1 MKRPQLLLL
10 AMMCALAPAAP
21 LAQPASPRPNIVL
34 IITDD
39 MGYGDL
45 GSYGG
50 TDIKTPNIDAL
61 AKAGVRFTQFYANGS
76 TCTPTRSG
84 LITGRYQQ
92 RYAME
97 RPLSH
102 AMTPDG
108 GLGLAATGRS
118 LPQLLQNHGYATG
131 LVGKWHLGY
140 QPQFSPK
147 AHGFTSFFGFKAGY
161 VDYYQHTDGGG
172 QPDLFENETPTKV
185 EGYMTDLITERSV
198 SYIDAHAKS
207 PFFLEVAYNVPHWPY
222 QVPDHP
228 SVAIDNSRHV
238 FAYDENPA
246 TRADYIK
253 MMERADQGVGRILAA
268 IDRNGL
274 AASTLVIF
282 TNDNG
287 GEWLSRNAPLF
298 NRKFSVYEGGIRV
311 PAIMR
316 WPGRLP
322 AGAVTDQVGITMDLS
337 ATILAVTGAPVP
349 AEAKLDGI
357 NLMPLLARGAK
368 PLPRTLFWRVINASM
383 NQRTVR
389 DGDWKLFI
397 DSPGRVMLY
406 NLRDDVGERNDVSAS
421 NTAVVRRLA
430 QLLQAWEKEV
440 DAEAKVLASGTSKP
454 VPERK

>member
-1 MKRPQLLLL
+1 MRRLIMLTVLCGI
-10 AMMCALAPAAP
+10 AAAAP
-21 LAQPASPRPNIVL
+21 HAQPAPPPPNIVL
-34 IITDD
+34 ILTDD
-39 MGYGDL
+39 LGYGDL

-50 TDIKTPNIDAL
+50 QDIKTPNIDGL
-61 AKAGVRFTQFYANGS
+61 ATAGVRFTQFYANGS

-84 LITGRYQQ
+84 LIAGRYQQ
-92 RYAME
+92 RFAME

-102 AMTPDG
+102 ASSPDG
-108 GLGLAATGRS
+108 TLGLAATGRS

-131 LVGKWHLGY
+131 LIGKWHLGY
-140 QPQFSPK
+140 LPQFSPK

-161 VDYYQHTDGGG
+161 IDYYQHTDAGG
-172 QPDLFENETPTKV
+172 QPDLFENETPVTV
-185 EGYMTDLITERSV
+185 DGYMTDLITERSLA
-198 SYIDAHAKS
+198 YIDAHATT

-228 SVAIDNSRHV
+228 STAIDNSRHV
-238 FAYDENPA
+238 SADDENPS

-268 IDRNGL
+268 IDRHGL
-274 AASTLVIF
+274 AANTLVIF

-322 AGAVTDQVGITMDLS
+322 AGVVTDQVGITMDLT
-337 ATILAVTGAPVP
+337 ATILAVAGAPVP
-349 AEAKLDGI
+349 ADAKLDGI
-357 NLMPLLARGAK
+357 NLLPLLARGAT
-368 PLPRTLFWRVINASM
+368 PVSRTLFWRIISPTLH
-383 NQRTVR
+383 QRTVR

-406 NLRDDVGERNDVSAS
+406 NLRDDIGERHDLSAS

-430 QLLQAWEKEV
+430 HLLQAWEKEV
-440 DAEAKVLASGTSKP
+440 DAEAKGQ
-454 VPERK
+454 

>member
-1 MKRPQLLLL
+1 VVRSVLL
-10 AMMCALAPAAP
+10 AAICGLSLASLHAQTAAP
-21 LAQPASPRPNIVL
+21 SRPNIVL

-45 GSYGG
+45 GSYGSP
-50 TDIKTPNIDAL
+50 DIKTPNIDGL
-61 AKAGVRFTQFYANGS
+61 ARAGVRFTQFYANGS
-76 TCTPTRSG
+76 TCTPTRAG

-92 RYAME
+92 RFALE
-97 RPLSH
+97 RPLAH
-102 AMTPDG
+102 ASSPDG
-108 GLGLAATGRS
+108 TRGLPATGRS

-131 LVGKWHLGY
+131 LIGKWHLGY
-140 QPQFSPK
+140 LPQFSPK

-161 VDYYQHTDGGG
+161 IDYYQHTDAGGHS
-172 QPDLFENETPTKV
+172 DLFENETPAKV
-185 EGYMTDLITERSV
+185 DGYMTDLITERSV
-198 SYIDAHAKS
+198 SYIDAHATS

-228 SVAIDNSRHV
+228 STAIDNARHIMP
-238 FAYDENPA
+238 YDENPA
-246 TRADYIK
+246 TRADYVK

-274 AASTLVIF
+274 AANTLVIF

-322 AGAVTDQVGITMDLS
+322 AGEVTDQVGITMDLT
-337 ATILAVTGAPVP
+337 ATIVAAAGAPIP
-349 AEAKLDGI
+349 ADAKFEGI
-357 NLMPLLARGAK
+357 NLMPVLARGAK
-368 PLPRTLFWRVINASM
+368 PVSRTLFWRIVSPTLH
-383 NQRTVR
+383 QRTVR

-406 NLRDDVGERNDVSAS
+406 NLRDDVGERHDLSAANS
-421 NTAVVRRLA
+421 AVVRRLSQ
-430 QLLQAWEKEV
+430 QLAAWEKDV
-440 DAEAKVLASGTSKP
+440 DAEAKASAGGSK
-454 VPERK
+454 